1 MLPICLQMCVFSFYR
16 VLSFS
21 FFFFFWEREGGRGV
35 KVVKLVSFICFLGP
49 MNSIDNL
56 DLGD

>member
-1 MLPICLQMCVFSFYR
+1 MSTNVCFSFYR

-21 FFFFFWEREGGRGV
+21 FFLFFWEREGGRGV